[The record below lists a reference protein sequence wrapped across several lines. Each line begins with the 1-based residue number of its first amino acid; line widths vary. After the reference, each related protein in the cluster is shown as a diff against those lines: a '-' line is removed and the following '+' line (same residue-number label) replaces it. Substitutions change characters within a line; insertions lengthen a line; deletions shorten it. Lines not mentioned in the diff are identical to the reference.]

1 MKILDNKEVIN
12 LNFNKSLLRKK
23 RNKINLIKNFIGNL
37 LAKLKKELKKQNFRI
52 NAQFPTVLVKSRI

>member
-1 MKILDNKEVIN
+1 MKILDMKEVIN

-37 LAKLKKELKKQNFRI
+37 
-52 NAQFPTVLVKSRI
+52 